1 MTMRNFKIVLGFE
14 LKEYFKS
21 KGFMITTLVI
31 AILAIIGLSIPRFF
45 DLGLNRGAEGA
56 DNRMFDTDSSKV
68 IIYDARGYLPE
79 EQTALVFPQRQFVA
93 SEKEVEDAVRDGR
106 ADKGVVITGATSYKL
121 YLYNSQM
128 FSGEDVSVQQLL
140 TYSAGERY
148 AKEHNIDYGE
158 LQNSIRPEITSE
170 SIILGKDTRSNYW
183 YCYVLVIVIFMMIIM
198 YGQMIATSVT
208 TEKSNRSVEVLVT
221 TTSPNSLLFGKV
233 IAGAIA
239 SLFQMAVILGSVVVT
254 YRINRDYWGALLDM
268 FLNIPTD
275 VLIIFLLFGLFG
287 YLFYA
292 FIYGS
297 VGALVSKTEDISK
310 SASGVMMIIMIVY
323 FATLIQ
329 LSNPD
334 GIVIK
339 VLSFLPFSSYS
350 AMFARVALG
359 TVSLVEVAIS
369 FAILLISVF
378 GAGVIA
384 AKIYRMGTLRYG
396 NPIKFGTALRA
407 IKKDK

>member
-31 AILAIIGLSIPRFF
+31 AILAIVGLSLPRFLDF
-45 DLGLNRGAEGA
+45 GLNRGADGA
-56 DNRMFDTDSSKV
+56 ANSMFETDSSKV
-68 IIYDARGYLPE
+68 IICDARGYLPE

-106 ADKGVVITGATSYKL
+106 ADKGFVITGPTSYKT

-128 FSGEDVSVQQLL
+128 FSGDEVSVQQLL
-140 TYSAGERY
+140 TYSAGEKY
-148 AKEHNIDYGE
+148 AKSHNIDYGE
-158 LQNSIRPEITSE
+158 LQKSIRPEITSE
-170 SIILGKDTRSNYW
+170 NIILGKDTRSNYW

-254 YRINRDYWGALLDM
+254 YRLNREYWGALLDM

-310 SASGVMMIIMIVY
+310 SASGVMMMIMIVY

-396 NPIKFGTALRA
+396 NPIKLGTALRA

>member
-56 DNRMFDTDSSKV
+56 DNRMFDTDPSKV

-93 SEKEVEDAVRDGR
+93 SEKEVKDAVRDGR

-158 LQNSIRPEITSE
+158 LQSSIRPEITSE

>member
-31 AILAIIGLSIPRFF
+31 AILAIVGLSLPRFLDF
-45 DLGLNRGAEGA
+45 GLNRGAEGA
-56 DNRMFDTDSSKV
+56 ANSMFETDSSKV
-68 IIYDARGYLPE
+68 IICDARGYLPE

-93 SEKEVEDAVRDGR
+93 SEKDVEDAVREGR
-106 ADKGVVITGATSYKL
+106 ADKGFVITGATSYKI

-140 TYSAGERY
+140 TYSAGEKY